1 MNNNEEIVF
10 SRKERTRLRQGYGG
24 RGNSKAFANFAAKQ
38 NERKAMKNL
47 MVVVVAAIAATFAF
61 AQDAEIVK
69 VKGRGVGIDKAE
81 ALKDAYRD
89 AVERAVGLYVDAEQ
103 MMKNEE
109 LVKDQILT
117 HSNAYLE
124 KYDIV
129 EEKTAANGLVTVNIL
144 AQVRKTALTKKLSD
158 VMPTQTRN
166 VAQASRNAHAVA
178 VTEMK
183 MQEDA
188 LALVKN
194 ELKGFDPV
202 RQMMTVSLASSKP
215 EIERI
220 KGDGE
225 NIRLWYAV
233 DVKVDESK
241 YYGEFVPRWA
251 RLLDQIKAGQSK
263 RISLK
268 EEREVAKSLDENT
281 GRLVKYV
288 NKFAGK
294 SDAKSF
300 TGVLLPA
307 GYRLPFVSGPSP
319 LRYCGSALNEQ
330 FVGMQFLR
338 GKVIDRETIAGG
350 LKDLMDIRETGP
362 VPASSVWSNGSLW
375 NSGYIRLRE
384 GLVNRYG
391 NGRKFL
397 GDEYS
402 KSVVLIEKRSGPALL
417 GRQFKLPSDC
427 MDEIIG
433 WQDGYVTLDEDVE
446 AGNAKHVDYLMTLT
460 DESGDEVA
468 SVPFELLTGYVCNSG
483 WLIDEYK
490 SKSIV
495 WFITPLVGARAKS
508 YRKWIPV
515 ELPKDDVAKVA
526 KVAISLAE

>member
-1 MNNNEEIVF
+1 MKRIIAIV
-10 SRKERTRLRQGYGG
+10 
-24 RGNSKAFANFAAKQ
+24 AAMAMFA
-38 NERKAMKNL
+38 
-47 MVVVVAAIAATFAF
+47 VVA
-61 AQDAEIVK
+61 DGPEIVK
-69 VKGRGVGIDKAE
+69 VKGRGVGVDKTE

-89 AVERAVGLYVDAEQ
+89 AVERAVGMYVDAEQ
-103 MMKNEE
+103 MVKNDE

-129 EEKTAANGLVTVNIL
+129 EEKTAANGLVMVNIL

-158 VMPTQTRN
+158 VMPAQAVD
-166 VAQASRNAHAVA
+166 VAAASRNAHAVA

-202 RQMMTVSLASSKP
+202 RQMMTVSLASPKP

-220 KGDGE
+220 KGDAE

-233 DVKVDESK
+233 DVKVDEPK
-241 YYGEFVPRWA
+241 YFGEFIPRWT
-251 RLLDQIKAGQSK
+251 RLLDQIKTEPSK

-268 EEREVAKSLDENT
+268 EEREVVKSLEDNNRDWMLE
-281 GRLVKYV
+281 YV
-288 NKFAGK
+288 NKFGEKPGSK
-294 SDAKSF
+294 SMTGVILPAKSKIP
-300 TGVLLPA
+300 VHYA
-307 GYRLPFVSGPSP
+307 PSP

-330 FVGMQFLR
+330 YCEMKFLR
-338 GKVIDRETIAGG
+338 GGLLGKEVIVGG
-350 LKDLMDIRETGP
+350 LCTLMDIGGHYD
-362 VPASSVWSNGSLW
+362 NLW
-375 NSGYIRLRE
+375 KYGYVRLRE

-391 NGRKFL
+391 NGREFL
-397 GDEYS
+397 GDEYA
-402 KSVVLIEKRSGPALL
+402 KAVVMIEKRSGTVLQ
-417 GRQFKLPSDC
+417 GRQFVLPPDC
-427 MDEIIG
+427 MDEIVQ
-433 WQDGYVTLDEDVE
+433 WQEKYVTLDEDVE

-515 ELPKDDVAKVA
+515 ELPKDDVAKIA
-526 KVAISLAE
+526 KVSIGLAE